1 MAPAAAVQH
10 QRIINQADPNKKYC
24 IAEGYAPAL
33 SFTKNYIV
41 ELHTDE
47 AAEMGNET
55 IVFYRHSPDCDEGQL
70 FHFFGLALIA
80 SEP

>member
-1 MAPAAAVQH
+1 M
-10 QRIINQADPNKKYC
+10 
-24 IAEGYAPAL
+24 
-33 SFTKNYIV
+33 SYIV